1 MGARIAESY
10 KALSGE
16 KSGDVDLVSK
26 ALRDSRRR
34 NGSLVRIANH
44 TRSNTSRSSPAGA
57 SLSHLVTVER
67 HRDFLMSEIR
77 HWAKLWRLIS
87 FRLAAGNFPKSMI
100 KRLWFDRL
108 PLVIG
113 NIC

>member
-16 KSGDVDLVSK
+16 KSGDVDRVSK

-44 TRSNTSRSSPAGA
+44 TRSTRRGVAPPAP
-57 SLSHLVTVER
+57 V
-67 HRDFLMSEIR
+67 
-77 HWAKLWRLIS
+77 
-87 FRLAAGNFPKSMI
+87 
-100 KRLWFDRL
+100 
-108 PLVIG
+108 
-113 NIC
+113 